1 MRRNDFLLR
10 IGLLAILCFSIF
22 IVVPSFGKVT
32 NIINILR
39 QGALLNI
46 LAIGMTIV
54 ILTGGI
60 DLSNGSVL
68 ALSSCVS
75 AIAMKSGTPI
85 MVSIIISIAI
95 GMGCG
100 IANGMMVAHIRIPPF
115 IATFAMMYFARGLA
129 YVVLQGKIMYGFE
142 RSFRFIGA
150 GDIVGVPIP
159 VIISAILLLIFQI
172 ILSQT
177 SFGVNIYAIGSNKE
191 SSRLL
196 GINVKKVTVM
206 AYLLSGILS
215 ALAGIIYTARL
226 DTAEPVVG
234 ASFPLDTIG
243 AVIIGGTSIL
253 GGEGNLFGSV
263 IGVFILTII
272 INGMNMIGISS
283 LWQEFIVG
291 GVILVM
297 ISIQIYIKG
306 AKRSMP
312 ARNKKMAEEKYWG
325 KLTHL

>member
-10 IGLLAILCFSIF
+10 LGLLTILCLCIF
-22 IVVPSFGKVT
+22 ILVPSFGKLT
-32 NIINILR
+32 NLINILR

-46 LAIGMTIV
+46 LAIGMTLV

-68 ALSSCVS
+68 ALSSCVA
-75 AIAMKSGTPI
+75 AIAMKNGAPI
-85 MVSIIISIAI
+85 MVGIFVSLAI
-95 GMGCG
+95 GIACG
-100 IANGMMVAHIRIPPF
+100 IANGMMVAYIRIPPF

-129 YVVLQGKIMYGFE
+129 YVVLHGRIIYGFE
-142 RSFRFIGA
+142 KSFRFMGA

-159 VIISAILLLIFQI
+159 IIISILLLLIFQV
-172 ILSQT
+172 ILAHT

-196 GINVKKVTVM
+196 GVNVKKVTVM

-263 IGVFILTII
+263 VGVFILTII

-283 LWQEFIVG
+283 LWQEFIIG
-291 GVILVM
+291 GVILV
-297 ISIQIYIKG
+297 IITIQIYIKG
-306 AKRSMP
+306 AKFLIP
-312 ARNKKMAEEKYWG
+312 AINRKMVESKY
-325 KLTHL
+325 